1 MGKLHIDRVALVSSA
16 AMNFDLEKAFVTPLQ
31 EKGIEVVCCHSLDE
45 MTEEFFATRYDVM
58 FLDVSLSQNG
68 INSMA
73 EDVQRIREHDR
84 AIAIIA
90 MFDEECEADI
100 LRVLGYGVQD
110 YLIKGQSTPET
121 VRRVA
126 SYAMQRK
133 RYEEKLSYLAMHDHL
148 TGLMNGELIPA
159 TLKQAIQSA
168 KREKSLVALYY
179 VDIDNFSEINQL
191 HGHHVGNAL
200 LIDVAARLQNVLE
213 EDCILARLSADVF
226 VIIDIADD
234 LDACA
239 VLAEEIIDTMRVH
252 TEIGNISLHLS
263 ASIGVATFPEC
274 ALEASELMMHAE
286 YALQNAKKEGKGRYR
301 FFSAELNEVARKRI
315 HLTRDLKEK
324 MNDEMFSLHYQPK
337 IDLQTGVVTGAEA
350 LIRWQHPVYGYI
362 PPDQFIP
369 LAEEAGLI
377 QNVSTWVLQTACK
390 QHQHPIFSNL
400 DIAVNLSAREM
411 CNPELVSLVQ
421 HMLREHAM
429 PPQRLI
435 IEITETA
442 MLADNATTLNV
453 MHQLKDLGIKLYM
466 DDFGI
471 GYSSIDYLRRY
482 PLDALKIDRS
492 FVMHMD
498 ERRDDQKIVKLM
510 IDIGH
515 ELDLRVVAEGLEKE
529 DQLAMLQQMQCD
541 AAQGYFIAK
550 PMASGQ
556 FVTWYDQYVPHIPPL
571 RLCSG

>member
-1 MGKLHIDRVALVSSA
+1 MKFS
-16 AMNFDLEKAFVTPLQ
+16 KA
-31 EKGIEVVCCHSLDE
+31 
-45 MTEEFFATRYDVM
+45 
-58 FLDVSLSQNG
+58 
-68 INSMA
+68 
-73 EDVQRIREHDR
+73 
-84 AIAIIA
+84 
-90 MFDEECEADI
+90 
-100 LRVLGYGVQD
+100 
-110 YLIKGQSTPET
+110 
-121 VRRVA
+121 
-126 SYAMQRK
+126 
-133 RYEEKLSYLAMHDHL
+133 
-148 TGLMNGELIPA
+148 
-159 TLKQAIQSA
+159 
-168 KREKSLVALYY
+168 
-179 VDIDNFSEINQL
+179 
-191 HGHHVGNAL
+191 
-200 LIDVAARLQNVLE
+200 
-213 EDCILARLSADVF
+213 
-226 VIIDIADD
+226 
-234 LDACA
+234 
-239 VLAEEIIDTMRVH
+239 
-252 TEIGNISLHLS
+252 EIGNISLHLS

-337 IDLQTGVVTGAEA
+337 IDLKTGVVTGAEA

-390 QHQHPIFSNL
+390 QHQHPIFSNI

-442 MLADNATTLNV
+442 MLADNATTLHV

-550 PMASGQ
+550 PMASQQ
-556 FVTWYDQYVPHIPPL
+556 FVTWYDQYVPRIPPL